1 MSAGVPR
8 AAAIAL
14 LGLTGTAVMVE
25 AAVTRQLPGMA
36 IIGLPDTALGEARLR
51 VRTAIAQAGLSLSER
66 FLTINLSPAALPKH
80 GSSFDL
86 AIALAGL
93 AASSEIPDHR
103 LSETAHFGE
112 LGLDGGIRRPAG
124 LLSAVVAARS
134 LGFERIM
141 VPESG
146 RVEASLVPDIEIVTV
161 PDLAA
166 AAAWHSGAPG
176 AWREIPSDRPVG
188 FGTSGNGPLAPR
200 SLSEPDMADIIGQEE
215 AVEAMVVAAAGR
227 HHISLT
233 GPPGA
238 GKTLLASRL
247 PSILPDLTPEEAL
260 TASCIAS
267 LGGSPLTELVRRPPF
282 ERPHHTASP
291 ASIIGGGGAAG
302 IRPGAIT
309 KACHGV
315 MLLDETPLFSAGV
328 LDALRQPLESGV
340 IEIHRAT
347 LRATFPARL
356 QLVLASNP
364 CPCGNADS
372 PDPAL
377 ECTCTPYARRQ
388 YGQRVSGPLRDRI
401 DLALQV
407 RRVSTAVFAEA
418 CAVRPT
424 SQELRSRVQRARER
438 AATRLCRTPWKVNA
452 EVPGTWLRGPAA
464 KLPRSHTA
472 VLDQALGRGA
482 LTLRGYDRTLRV
494 AWTIADLGDRELP
507 DRADIARALALR
519 GGQR

>member
-1 MSAGVPR
+1 MSATVPR
-8 AAAIAL
+8 AAALAL
-14 LGLTGTAVMVE
+14 LGLTGTPVMVE

-36 IIGLPDTALGEARLR
+36 VIGLPDAALAEARLR
-51 VRTAIAQAGLSLSER
+51 VRTAIAQAGLNLSSR

-86 AIALAGL
+86 AIALAAL
-93 AASSEIPDHR
+93 SASGEVPDGR
-103 LSETAHFGE
+103 LHTTAHFGE

-124 LLSAVVAARS
+124 LLSAVVAARE

-146 RVEASLVPDIEIVTV
+146 RTEASLVPGIAVISA

-166 AAAWHSGAPG
+166 AAWHRGAPG
-176 AWREIPSDRPVG
+176 RWSEIPGDRRRDDEK
-188 FGTSGNGPLAPR
+188 SGNGPRVSRGLT
-200 SLSEPDMADIIGQEE
+200 EPDMADVVGQPE
-215 AVEAMVVAAAGR
+215 ATEAMVIAAAGR
-227 HHISLT
+227 HHISLS

-247 PSILPDLTPEEAL
+247 PSILPDLTSEEAL

-267 LGGSPLTELVRRPPF
+267 LGGSPVTELIRRPPF

-291 ASIIGGGGAAG
+291 AAVIGGGDAAG

-309 KACHGV
+309 RACHGV
-315 MLLDETPLFSAGV
+315 MLLDETPLFSSAV

-340 IEIHRAT
+340 VEIHRARF
-347 LRATFPARL
+347 RATFPAAL

-388 YGQRVSGPLRDRI
+388 YAQRVSGPLRDRI
-401 DLALQV
+401 DLSLEV
-407 RRVSTAVFAEA
+407 RRVSSVVLTES

-424 SQELRSRVQRARER
+424 SRELKDRVGRARAL
-438 AATRLCRTPWKVNA
+438 AAARLSGTPWTVNA
-452 EVPGTWLRGPAA
+452 QVPGNWLRGPAA
-464 KLPRSHTA
+464 RLPRSHTA

-494 AWTIADLGDRELP
+494 AWTIADLAGRDLP
-507 DRADIARALALR
+507 SRADIARALALR
-519 GGQR
+519 GGRR